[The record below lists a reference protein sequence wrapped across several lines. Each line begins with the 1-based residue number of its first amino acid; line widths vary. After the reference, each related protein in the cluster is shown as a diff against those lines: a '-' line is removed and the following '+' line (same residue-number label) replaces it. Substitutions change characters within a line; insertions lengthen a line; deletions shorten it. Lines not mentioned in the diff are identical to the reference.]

1 MAGTKLDSAEVVVIG
16 GGVSGLS
23 SAWWLA
29 QQGAD
34 VVVLEKGVVGWEAS
48 GRNGGGLGHRAG
60 DPPVTPLATQ
70 ALKLWPEMHERLGYP
85 TEYIPG
91 RLRVALT
98 ERQMQMCEMSHE
110 HCLKVGVDSELMDPK
125 AIKELVPVVN
135 PAVVGGV
142 MAPAEG
148 KTNPQ
153 RVVQAYAWAFQ
164 DLGGRLYQHTTAT
177 GFLMS
182 GGKVTTVETN
192 RGEIDCD
199 FVVSA
204 AGPQTGLLAE
214 MAGAFV
220 PVSPAR
226 VEIIVTAPIPRH
238 WAGGF
243 VGNGLYGRQTVR
255 GNLAYGGGP
264 HEWIDVDNTTPRKPN
279 TPLIRNIARRLAELL
294 SGAAE
299 VPVIRSW
306 SGVVEQTP
314 DLWPIIDFL
323 PEPSNYLLVTVS
335 GHGYGLSPATGMV
348 VSELILKGETTVN
361 IDGLGMSRLADIPRD
376 WKEERGWVPLPES
389 STHREYPYSHY
400 EGVVGGL
407 PQEVLQG
414 SAGGSP
420 RTVPDESGEQFVC

>member
-1 MAGTKLDSAEVVVIG
+1 MVSTKLDKAEVVVIG

-34 VVVLEKGVVGWEAS
+34 VVVLEKGVVGYEAS
-48 GRNGGGLGHRAG
+48 GRNGGGLGHRAH
-60 DPPVTPLATQ
+60 DPPVTPLATK
-70 ALKLWPEMHERLGYP
+70 ALQLWPEMHERLGYP
-85 TEYIPG
+85 TEHVQG
-91 RLRVALT
+91 RCRVALN
-98 ERQMQMCEMSHE
+98 ERQMQSCVAGHEM
-110 HCLKVGVDSELMDPK
+110 CLKAGVPAYLMDPQE
-125 AIKELVPVVN
+125 IKELVPVVN
-135 PAVVGGV
+135 PDVVGGV
-142 MAPAEG
+142 MAPTEG

-153 RVVQAYAWAFQ
+153 RVVQAYAWAIQ
-164 DLGGRLYQHTTAT
+164 DHGGRIYQHTTAT
-177 GFLMS
+177 GFQVNS
-182 GGKVTTVETN
+182 GKVTAVETN
-192 RGEIDCD
+192 RGEIDCE

-214 MAGAFV
+214 MVGAFV

-226 VEIIVTAPIPRH
+226 VEIIITAPIPRH

-279 TPLIRNIARRLAELL
+279 TPLIRNIARRLAEFL

-299 VPVIRSW
+299 IPVIRSW

-314 DLWPIIDFL
+314 DMWPIIDFL
-323 PEPSNYLLVTVS
+323 PDPSNFLVVTVS
-335 GHGYGLSPATGMV
+335 GHGYGLSPSTGLV
-348 VSELILKGETTVN
+348 VSELILKGESSVN
-361 IDGLGMSRLADIPRD
+361 IDGLNYSRFADVPME
-376 WKEERGWVPLPES
+376 WNQERGWVPLPEGS
-389 STHREYPYSHY
+389 AHRDYPYAHF
-400 EGVVGGL
+400 EGVGGL

-414 SAGGSP
+414 SAASSSDTAP
-420 RTVPDESGEQFVC
+420 GEQGDRYVC